1 MRNERKPVL
10 FPTLLLFFGFG
21 TGEGIFSPD
30 VPVTRERLAAMLYR
44 YAGSLG
50 LGFEGAWEFRLDYSD
65 AADISEYAR
74 EAMCWMTMNGI
85 LHGVGDGTA
94 APQGAASR
102 AQIAAM
108 LRAFCAAIV

>member
-21 TGEGIFSPD
+21 TDEGIFSPD
-30 VPVTRERLAAMLYR
+30 VPVTREQLAAILYR
-44 YAGSLG
+44 FAKSLG
-50 LGFEGAWEFRLDYSD
+50 LGFDGLWESRLDYTD
-65 AADISEYAR
+65 ADEISEYAR

-85 LHGVGDGTA
+85 LSGMGDGLLS
-94 APQGAASR
+94 PQGAASR

-108 LRAFCAAIV
+108 LRAFCTAIV